1 MAEMK
6 PVEDVIALP
15 QEVIDIAVEVAIYR
29 GPAENCGS
37 IYDAV

>member
-1 MAEMK
+1 
-6 PVEDVIALP
+6 VEDVIDIALP